1 MEIAHLNCSS
11 YINLVLD
18 WNCERWTNCRY
29 QFFTSDVLWTLFF
42 LVHNGSPEVH
52 YITRQSCR
60 DLVFNKESLA
70 LLVCPLLYTEATVH
84 SRTAYSRQAPRLR
97 RQPLL
102 HSSSLSAPKLYASAL
117 GYNNFNLAA
126 RTSPFSIDTAPLL
139 RAEQNTV
146 KPHIQD
152 STPGTQSLQDLK
164 LCY

>member
-1 MEIAHLNCSS
+1 M
-11 YINLVLD
+11 
-18 WNCERWTNCRY
+18 
-29 QFFTSDVLWTLFF
+29 LWTLFF

-84 SRTAYSRQAPRLR
+84 SRTAYSRQAPRIR

-117 GYNNFNLAA
+117 GYANFNLAA
-126 RTSPFSIDTAPLL
+126 RTHRFSRHIRSTQLRYFEQSRIARVSPRDIVKQLRAQLRSYFAAPLQL
-139 RAEQNTV
+139 LGNFRQRFGIPRA
-146 KPHIQD
+146 HSDIQ
-152 STPGTQSLQDLK
+152 S
-164 LCY
+164 C